1 MTGALGEKISLTMT
15 NRPMAYIIRDQKP
28 LILAADETV
37 GGACRLMRERGTGSA
52 LVVDIKKHLR
62 GIFTGRDAVRL
73 LARAKDASSTL
84 LARAMTRN
92 PTTIS
97 PSDSAI
103 DALRAMAE
111 GGFRHLPVVDDGK
124 IYGVVSLRDFKGMEL
139 EEFARRH
146 ATHSACGT
154 LDRRLIDVLDCTKP
168 FTLPGEKSVQ
178 QACRSMRRR
187 KCGGVLVVDR
197 KGLLKGIF
205 TGRDAVRVIALKKDP
220 VNLRLSSAMTKD
232 LMTISPSCHA
242 IEALRVMN
250 DGGFRHLPVVESD
263 KILGVVTRADFTG
276 IELDR
281 LDEEEHLK
289 ECIW

>member
-1 MTGALGEKISLTMT
+1 MT
-15 NRPMAYIIRDQKP
+15 NRPLAYIVRDQKP
-28 LILAADETV
+28 IILAADETV
-37 GGACRLMRERGTGSA
+37 SGACRLMRERGTGSV
-52 LVVDIKKHLR
+52 LVVDKQKRLS

-84 LARAMTRN
+84 LVQAMTRN

-97 PSDSAI
+97 PRHSAI

-111 GGFRHLPVVDDGK
+111 GGFRHLPVIDDGK

-146 ATHSACGT
+146 AVNAAGGT

-168 FTLPGEKSVQ
+168 FTLPDVKSVQ
-178 QACRSMRRR
+178 EACRSMRRQ
-187 KCGGVLVVDR
+187 KCGGVLVVDD
-197 KGLLKGIF
+197 KGRLKGIF
-205 TGRDAVRVIALKKDP
+205 TGRDAVRVLALGKDAT
-220 VNLRLSSAMTKD
+220 NLRLSGAMTRD
-232 LMTISPSCHA
+232 PMIISSACHA

-250 DGGFRHLPVVESD
+250 DGGFRHLPVVDDD
-263 KILGVVTRADFTG
+263 KILGVVTRGDFTG